1 MKSECRTMRKVE
13 IRDKHIVFDD
23 VFKIQEATLR
33 FQKFNGQ
40 MSEPVRRLVF
50 ERGDSA
56 AALLFN
62 RDTQKILLI
71 NQFRYPTYEKD
82 QGWLYEVVA
91 GAIDANEQP
100 EESIRREIR
109 EEIGYEANALTHIAS
124 FYVSP
129 GGTSERII
137 LFYGEVGDADRVSA
151 GGGLASEHE
160 DIQLIELTLPDFW
173 RALENGDIVDAKT
186 LIAVQWLQQRKQ
198 GTTTS

>member
-160 DIQLIELTLPDFW
+160 DIQLVELTLPDLW